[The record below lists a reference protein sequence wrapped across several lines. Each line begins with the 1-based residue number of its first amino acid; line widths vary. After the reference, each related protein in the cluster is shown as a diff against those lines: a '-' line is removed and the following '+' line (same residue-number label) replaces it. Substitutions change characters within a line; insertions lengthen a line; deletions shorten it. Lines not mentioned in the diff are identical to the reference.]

1 MRARGGGASR
11 TLAVLALI
19 TLASACASHGRV
31 ATRASSFLPLT
42 STPNP
47 STTRT
52 ATSPSDSPSVSP
64 TGSPTEAVPSVAP
77 CPVPAPEKF
86 VEGTAAKKAAD
97 GEIVFYY
104 RLARQICDAPDGGT
118 FKTIGKEELHAN
130 VDPSAIVLLLPP
142 NGAADD
148 LQVPVGALPAAL
160 AANTQAPYYAVTFD
174 DAGLIT
180 RIEQYFHP

>member
-11 TLAVLALI
+11 ALAAIALI
-19 TLASACASHGRV
+19 ALASACASPGRV
-31 ATRASSFLPLT
+31 ATQASSFLPLT
-42 STPNP
+42 NTSTP
-47 STTRT
+47 STTRMP
-52 ATSPSDSPSVSP
+52 TSPSDSPPVSP
-64 TGSPTEAVPSVAP
+64 TGTVPSIAP

-86 VEGTAAKKAAD
+86 VEGTSAKKAAD
-97 GEIVFYY
+97 GNIVFYY
-104 RLARQICDAPDGGT
+104 RLAQQVCDGADGGT
-118 FKTIGKEELHAN
+118 FKTIGKEDLHAD

-180 RIEQYFHP
+180 RIEQYFHR